1 MSGEIALYSG
11 AGTLVVAL
19 SYVMIKRL
27 ARSNCSSH
35 TTCCEC
41 ESPAVELAKKQT
53 ERIEH
58 LIDIIKADQPRLKD
72 HLQSDL

>member
-11 AGTLVVAL
+11 AGTLIVAL

-35 TTCCEC
+35 TKCCDC

-58 LIDIIKADQPRLKD
+58 LIEIIKADQQRLEAPG
-72 HLQSDL
+72 QSDL